1 MSIEEEYT
9 EPSVRTREHVEMALK
24 AFDISISSVKI
35 YGLKNSGDIITIGES
50 NSIKKTIAI
59 NEDVSELQSMSTSFH
74 EAAHI
79 KDDANNKI
87 EKYAKCLTY
96 AIVIPYVSMFN
107 GVVRQTERMFSSR
120 FVQTMI
126 FASYGIFG
134 IPLIFW
140 FHKKAAIPWAI
151 EQAEY
156 RANKLAIKKLLSLDK
171 FDEILVT
178 LLNKQILKREYG
190 YARLGGHPPA
200 GLEYKA
206 MKKTLQEHG
215 YDVIKTHTDDAPN
228 ILEISIIKN
237 GDILQKL
244 IYKPKN

>member
-1 MSIEEEYT
+1 MSIEAEYV
-9 EPSVRTREHVEMALK
+9 EPSRRTRRHVEMALK
-24 AFDISISSVKI
+24 AFEIPISSIKI
-35 YGLKNSGDIITIGES
+35 YGLKNNGILTTSGES

-59 NEDVSELQSMSTSFH
+59 DEDVSELQSISTSFH

-79 KDDANNKI
+79 KDDVNNKLAL
-87 EKYAKCLTY
+87 YAKCLTH
-96 AIVIPYVSMFN
+96 AVVIPYVFMFN

-126 FASYGIFG
+126 FASYGMFG
-134 IPLIFW
+134 IPLFFW
-140 FHKKAAIPWAI
+140 FHQNAAIPWAI

-156 RANKLAIKKLLSLDK
+156 RANKLAIEKLLSMDK

-178 LLNKQILKREYG
+178 LVNKQILKREYG

-215 YDVIKTHTDDAPN
+215 YDVIKTHPDDAPN

-237 GDILQKL
+237 GDVLQKV
-244 IYKPKN
+244 IYKPKI